1 MTAKELIELGKKEY
15 KIGGKKLTTVRCT
28 LANKRTFMDL
38 LTGFKSGESIM
49 PMIEFLLLPKESVS
63 QIDFENDVEIP
74 ELEEIVDDFLE
85 RATGRSAEQLNSLI
99 GSVLQNPATLDS
111 IIGRMNLSEKL
122 EQKTGLPEAS
132 VNSTPSE
139 S

>member
-28 LANKRTFMDL
+28 LANKKVFMDL
-38 LTGFKSGESIM
+38 LTGFKSGESIQ
-49 PMIEFLLLPKESVS
+49 PMIDFLLLPKESVS

-111 IIGRMNLSEKL
+111 IIGRMNLSGAL
-122 EQKTGLPEAS
+122 DQKIGLQGTSADLIQ
-132 VNSTPSE
+132 SE